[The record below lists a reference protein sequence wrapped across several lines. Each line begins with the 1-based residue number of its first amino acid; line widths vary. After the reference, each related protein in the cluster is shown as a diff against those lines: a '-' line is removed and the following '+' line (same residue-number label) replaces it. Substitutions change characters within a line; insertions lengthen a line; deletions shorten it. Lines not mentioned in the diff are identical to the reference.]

1 MIIVVLKAFTS
12 AKAKFLSS
20 CSIFSKH
27 LQQTPTYI
35 NSILITPHTHFKPFK
50 VASLLIATMFL
61 SRVGFRLLKAATSVI
76 GWHAQARL
84 EPFSVP
90 DIEKIPAFRDQ
101 DRATSTLPH
110 WMMEQNDANRWSNLW
125 RIPFGDPSRN
135 PLKDFGMFLEECNR
149 PAFLYTSSCNM
160 CSPISQKILSIRPS
174 SLPDLLFQKGVTNS
188 EGSVVP
194 DRTPNTESGESTSTS
209 IEDTPMIPH
218 AVHLMALAEKDA
230 IEEAIRREADPRG
243 MISRNSIDTAAI
255 VKYIRKRQRD
265 GMEERRRDQNTMRIE
280 KEDLQHRFD
289 DEKERLHRIIR
300 GQNEVMRAR
309 DEQGQQ
315 ISDDYCE
322 VQFKYKDLLEDNKAK
337 NNRITELE
345 EKAKER
351 LDTYQMVNQSSV
363 EALKRADRQME
374 YRIDRIKIKYEQ
386 ELGGIC
392 AWNQELQ
399 DRLNIARRLQ
409 PVILLHRAQ
418 VGTVCEMHEKLLQLK
433 KSKMDELAVKEK
445 ENEELRIRN
454 DLQQEEI
461 NDLKDVATADGKVL
475 RETATLLSNTR
486 KALSEAEGRIMSHQR
501 EEKTLNKWGREWEN
515 RYRAKDEACTSLK
528 VQMNILKAD
537 QHKEL
542 IRAKA
547 QNGILQ
553 KCNGFL

>member
-1 MIIVVLKAFTS
+1 MSLRP
-12 AKAKFLSS
+12 LS
-20 CSIFSKH
+20 
-27 LQQTPTYI
+27 
-35 NSILITPHTHFKPFK
+35 LID
-50 VASLLIATMFL
+50 LL
-61 SRVGFRLLKAATSVI
+61 LLKS
-76 GWHAQARL
+76 
-84 EPFSVP
+84 
-90 DIEKIPAFRDQ
+90 
-101 DRATSTLPH
+101 
-110 WMMEQNDANRWSNLW
+110 
-125 RIPFGDPSRN
+125 
-135 PLKDFGMFLEECNR
+135 
-149 PAFLYTSSCNM
+149 
-160 CSPISQKILSIRPS
+160 
-174 SLPDLLFQKGVTNS
+174 VTNS
-188 EGSVVP
+188 VVFVAP
-194 DRTPNTESGESTSTS
+194 DRTPSTESGEGISTST
-209 IEDTPMIPH
+209 EGTLMVPH

-243 MISRNSIDTAAI
+243 MISRNSIDTAGL

-300 GQNEVMRAR
+300 GQNEAMRAR

-322 VQFKYKDLLEDNKAK
+322 LQFQYKDLLKDNKAK

-345 EKAKER
+345 EKAKEM

-374 YRIDRIKIKYEQ
+374 YRIDRIKIKYQQ
-386 ELGGIC
+386 ELGGIR

-433 KSKMDELAVKEK
+433 KSKTDELAVKEK

-461 NDLKDVATADGKVL
+461 NDLKDVATADGKVI

-486 KALSEAEGRIMSHQR
+486 KALSEAEGKIMSHQR
-501 EEKTLNKWGREWEN
+501 EEKTLNKWGRVWEN
-515 RYRAKDEACTSLK
+515 RYRATDEACTLLK
-528 VQMNILKAD
+528 SQINILKAD
-537 QHKEL
+537 QRMEL
-542 IRAKA
+542 IRAEA
-547 QNGILQ
+547 QNKYLQ
-553 KCNGFL
+553 TSNGFLQEAKDRMEKELESWEIGHGGSLRVSEPKQNGSQSENEAASLAKELKVANAKAFALNTKVSALQAENGVLERQLENAATAYNPQVQEHMEHLKSQNQGLHKAAEEAATLET